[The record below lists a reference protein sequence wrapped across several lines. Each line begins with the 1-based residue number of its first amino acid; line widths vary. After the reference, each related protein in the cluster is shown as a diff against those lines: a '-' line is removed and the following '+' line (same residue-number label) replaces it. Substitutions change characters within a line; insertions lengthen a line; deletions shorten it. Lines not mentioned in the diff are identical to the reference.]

1 MMQLLAAGAAELGY
15 PLSPTQLAQFETFR
29 TELQSGNERVNL
41 TSIKEPAEVETL
53 HFLDSLT
60 VLLAFD
66 LPQPEATAP
75 LILDV
80 GSGAGFPG
88 IPLKIVLPEAHISML
103 EATGKKVSFM
113 KHVITTM
120 ELSGIEAL
128 QGRAEDLAQ
137 TPALRESFPFV
148 VSRAV
153 APLVTL
159 AELCLPFC
167 SIGGR
172 FIAMKKGD
180 IASEMAAARDAIRIL
195 GGAPP
200 HSTGIPSTLFD
211 DNRTLITI
219 VKRAP
224 TPHVYPRRSGM
235 PAHNPIHNR

>member
-1 MMQLLAAGAAELGY
+1 
-15 PLSPTQLAQFETFR
+15 
-29 TELQSGNERVNL
+29 
-41 TSIKEPAEVETL
+41 
-53 HFLDSLT
+53 
-60 VLLAFD
+60 
-66 LPQPEATAP
+66 
-75 LILDV
+75 
-80 GSGAGFPG
+80 
-88 IPLKIVLPEAHISML
+88 
-103 EATGKKVSFM
+103 M

-120 ELSGIEAL
+120 ALSGIEAL

-137 TPALRESFPFV
+137 TPALRESFHFV

-180 IASEMAAARDAIRIL
+180 MTAEMAAARDAIRIL

-200 HSTGIPSTLFD
+200 HSTSIPSTLFD

-224 TPHVYPRRSGM
+224 TPHAYPRRSGM